1 VAKRLARYFTFG
13 RSRVLTPVPPD
24 QVWVFSEVSPHH
36 HIVVSLISQIRRMLV
51 SINLSVP
58 TTFPFAPNLP
68 VNVAG
73 KAMYLSLFVPVQYL
87 SSIFFETFH
96 QSFPICIFQIVFG
109 FSCPFPLLL
118 FTIFPLKSPLKCIR
132 STYPVFFSLRL
143 HLFTVCHYFPPF
155 IAYMNFSFHASFFF
169 SLFFSLF
176 FDPQFHPCYYSL
188 GSSSLF
194 LSFFLPLD
202 LTICTLSVE
211 AFPFVLLF
219 RFPSTFLFT
228 FSLYLFSPVRL
239 LFFSLSSSKN
249 VYSVSSLSYPR

>member
-1 VAKRLARYFTFG
+1 
-13 RSRVLTPVPPD
+13 
-24 QVWVFSEVSPHH
+24 
-36 HIVVSLISQIRRMLV
+36 MLV
-51 SINLSVP
+51 SINLLVP
-58 TTFPFAPNLP
+58 TTFLSHHPESFLVCSRSTPLIHFLRTIP
-68 VNVAG
+68 SVSSHLHFRTSLWIF
-73 KAMYLSLFVPVQYL
+73 LSLSP
-87 SSIFFETFH
+87 
-96 QSFPICIFQIVFG
+96 
-109 FSCPFPLLL
+109 
-118 FTIFPLKSPLKCIR
+118 SPLHNFSVEVPSQVYTI
-132 STYPVFFSLRL
+132 YPVFFSLRL

-155 IAYMNFSFHASFFF
+155 IAYMNFSFRASFFF

-202 LTICTLSVE
+202 ITICTLSVE

-219 RFPSTFLFT
+219 RFPSTFLLT